1 MRHTRGE
8 TAPALRVGSVGGGGG
23 GGRAENVLFPLK
35 WERGC
40 VSLAHPRSPIAL
52 HIAVPVA
59 AVRKIMEGVSCERK
73 KELFFLLED
82 VKNTVSAPGLVWR
95 WF

>member
-8 TAPALRVGSVGGGGG
+8 TAPALRVGSFGGGDG

-40 VSLAHPRSPIAL
+40 VLLARRRPPAL

-73 KELFFLLED
+73 KELFLLED
-82 VKNTVSAPGLVWR
+82 VKSAVSAPGLLLLR

>member
-8 TAPALRVGSVGGGGG
+8 TSPALRVGSFGG

-40 VSLAHPRSPIAL
+40 VLLAHPRPPIAL
-52 HIAVPVA
+52 HIAVPLA

-73 KELFFLLED
+73 KELFLLED
-82 VKNTVSAPGLVWR
+82 VKNAVSAPGLSLLR